1 MDRARHHRKSRRKD
15 PRPQPRRRGD
25 GLPNSPAGGAKLMAR
40 NYGRKSKVL
49 VVDDERNVLLT
60 YKMLLEQQ
68 GYETVASLTAKEA
81 IALIEKQDFDLLL
94 CDLSLEEKRTGFE
107 VIKAA
112 RARRPVPAVLL
123 TGYASPEAADYARE
137 NEVSVLYKP
146 IEIDDFLKTIATLLK
161 ENHA

>member
-1 MDRARHHRKSRRKD
+1 MDRSRHHRKPRRKD
-15 PRPQPRRRGD
+15 PRPQPRGRRD
-25 GLPNSPAGGAKLMAR
+25 GLPDSPAGGAQLMAQDT
-40 NYGRKSKVL
+40 RKSRVL

-68 GYETVASLTAKEA
+68 GYETIASLTAKEA
-81 IALIEKQDFDLLL
+81 IGLLEKQDFDLLL

-112 RARRPVPAVLL
+112 RARRAVPAVLL

-137 NEVSVLYKP
+137 NEGAVFNKP

-161 ENHA
+161 ETHA

>member
-1 MDRARHHRKSRRKD
+1 MTKSAEKSR
-15 PRPQPRRRGD
+15 
-25 GLPNSPAGGAKLMAR
+25 
-40 NYGRKSKVL
+40 VL

-68 GYETVASLTAKEA
+68 GYEATASLTAKEA
-81 IALIEKQDFDLLL
+81 IGLIEKQEFDLLL

-107 VIKAA
+107 VIQAA
-112 RARRPVPAVLL
+112 RARRRTVPAVLL

-137 NEVSVLYKP
+137 NDVSVLYKP

>member
-1 MDRARHHRKSRRKD
+1 MANDSKRR
-15 PRPQPRRRGD
+15 
-25 GLPNSPAGGAKLMAR
+25 
-40 NYGRKSKVL
+40 VL

-68 GYETVASLTAKEA
+68 GYDTTASLTAKEA
-81 IALIEKQDFDLLL
+81 IGLLEKQNFDLLL

-107 VIKAA
+107 VIEAA
-112 RARRPVPAVLL
+112 RKRRASVPAVLL

-137 NEVSVLYKP
+137 KDVSVLYKP
-146 IEIDDFLKTIATLLK
+146 IEIDEFLTTIARLLK